1 MKTLALKLS
10 LVAFALCLGLFVLPT
25 NFVNA
30 ADECS
35 KELLLEYFPKQFVVE
50 TLKKFNVPQDKWDAI
65 ASTLS
70 TKDKDVV
77 KLVEDKA
84 SKLNPNPLKDRDP
97 QQRQVAVKLF
107 RETLLQVFSEAL
119 QSNGITDQKQ
129 LQAMLDDIQQQKAKN
144 FAQCM
149 EKQKNAAQQSTQQP
163 AEGQQQA
170 ETPAAAPAA
179 PVEAPQARL
188 EGDATCLRIN
198 LQNLLIKSNAN
209 KRVSGRDREGK
220 LKCHFRCLRA
230 Q

>member
-10 LVAFALCLGLFVLPT
+10 LVTFALCLGLFALPT

-65 ASTLS
+65 ASSLS

-77 KLVEDKA
+77 RIVEDKA

-107 RETLLQVFSEAL
+107 RETLLQVFSESL
-119 QSNGITDQKQ
+119 QANGITDQKQ
-129 LQAMLDDIQQQKAKN
+129 AQAMLDDIQQQKAKN

-149 EKQKNAAQQSTQQP
+149 EKQKAAAQQQQP
-163 AEGQQQA
+163 SSEAQ
-170 ETPAAAPAA
+170 PAAEPSDEQAPAPAA
-179 PVEAPQARL
+179 SPEARL
-188 EGDATCLRIN
+188 DGTDPSGEVADNDQPQTDADKSDTDHGDEDED
-198 LQNLLIKSNAN
+198 AN
-209 KRVSGRDREGK
+209 KEETEEGK
-220 LKCHFRCLRA
+220 A
-230 Q
+230 